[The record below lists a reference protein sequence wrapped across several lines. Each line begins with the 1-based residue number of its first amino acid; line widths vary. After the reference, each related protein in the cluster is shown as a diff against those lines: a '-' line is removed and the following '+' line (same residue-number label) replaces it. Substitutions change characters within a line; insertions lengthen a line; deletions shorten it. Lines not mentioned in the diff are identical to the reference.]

1 MSLHQS
7 HGGFPGGSGGK
18 ESACSAGDRGSIPGS
33 GRCPGGGHGSPLQYS
48 WASLVAQTEKYA
60 CSTGDSGVIPGS
72 GRSPG
77 GGHGSPL
84 QYSCLENPVDRG
96 VWRATV
102 HRVAKSQ
109 TQLSDRALTHVP
121 DSLPCKGSP
130 SSGSSQALKKFP
142 CAHTCGTETLHGRH
156 PWVPPPAVVSSP
168 KYIPSR
174 RSAQV
179 VPAS

>member
-1 MSLHQS
+1 MVIAPDLVIW
-7 HGGFPGGSGGK
+7 GFPGGTSSK
-18 ESACSAGDRGSIPGS
+18 EPACQC
-33 GRCPGGGHGSPLQYS
+33 GRCKRCLGLVPRWGRFPGGGHGN
-48 WASLVAQTEKYA
+48 
-60 CSTGDSGVIPGS
+60 
-72 GRSPG
+72 
-77 GGHGSPL
+77 PL

-102 HRVAKSQ
+102 RRVAKSQ

-142 CAHTCGTETLHGRH
+142 CAHTCGTETLHGQH